1 MPWRSVSDCYAKG
14 FLTQYWLGLRATSN
28 RPFARGHS
36 GLGAVT
42 AQPQRMK
49 LDTFNS
55 LETPGFVQKRTQKKR
70 RQRQACLTNLTGTTG
85 EKQDNTQGSTEVL
98 VGADTE
104 MADNNRSAPDLHYM
118 LSEEGNV
125 IQMELPALPSD
136 CMTCRMPQ
144 VGCADS

>member
-1 MPWRSVSDCYAKG
+1 
-14 FLTQYWLGLRATSN
+14 
-28 RPFARGHS
+28 
-36 GLGAVT
+36 
-42 AQPQRMK
+42 MK

-98 VGADTE
+98 VGTDTE

-136 CMTCRMPQ
+136 CMTCRMP
-144 VGCADS
+144 

>member
-1 MPWRSVSDCYAKG
+1 
-14 FLTQYWLGLRATSN
+14 
-28 RPFARGHS
+28 
-36 GLGAVT
+36 
-42 AQPQRMK
+42 MK

-104 MADNNRSAPDLHYM
+104 MADNRSAPDLHYM

-136 CMTCRMPQ
+136 CMTCCMP
-144 VGCADS
+144 